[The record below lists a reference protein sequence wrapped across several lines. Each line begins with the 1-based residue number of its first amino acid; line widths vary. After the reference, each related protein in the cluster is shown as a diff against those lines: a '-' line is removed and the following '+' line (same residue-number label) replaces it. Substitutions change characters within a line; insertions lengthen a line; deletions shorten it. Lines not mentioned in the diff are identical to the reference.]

1 MHEKLLAKRYAKAA
15 FDLAVE
21 MNIMEQVKTDMILV
35 LDTCNKSKDLRL
47 LLKSPVI
54 HTAKKLLIINK
65 IFEDHVEKL
74 TTKFL
79 DLIIKQKRE
88 AYIMEIARQFIE
100 LYKEYKNITTTYLRT
115 PVKISDDIRK
125 KVISLME
132 EHTQG
137 EIELITE
144 IDEDLIGGF
153 VLDFDD
159 KQFDASLQ
167 SRINKLRKEFEVN
180 YYLRDY

>member
-54 HTAKKLLIINK
+54 HTNKKLLIINK

-74 TTKFL
+74 TRKFL

-88 AYIMEIARQFIE
+88 SYIMEIARQFIE

-167 SRINKLRKEFEVN
+167 TSINKLRKEFEVN